1 MKTNKIYKSTA
12 VLFLSVI
19 TLGVLNSCN
28 TDNITD
34 VQNKGAF
41 DSESFYQNR
50 DQAFQALVATYD
62 PIGKYAAGFENMLTF
77 LMLLLMIF
85 TLVEEVIQMVQEFRD
100 FLTIV

>member
-77 LMLLLMIF
+77 FNAASDDFYAGGGSNSDGAGI
-85 TLVEEVIQMVQEFRD
+85 RD
-100 FLTIV
+100 FLIIV

>member
-19 TLGVLNSCN
+19 TMGALNSCN

-41 DSESFYQNR
+41 DSENFYQNR

-77 LMLLLMIF
+77 SMRHQMIF
-85 TLVEEVIQMVQEFRD
+85 TLEVGVIQMVQEFRD
-100 FLTIV
+100 FLTTV